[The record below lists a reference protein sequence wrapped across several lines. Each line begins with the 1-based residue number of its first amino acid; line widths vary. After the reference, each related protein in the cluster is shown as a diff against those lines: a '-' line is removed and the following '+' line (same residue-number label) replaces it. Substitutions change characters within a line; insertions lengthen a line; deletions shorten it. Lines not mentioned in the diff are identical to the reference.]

1 MPDNDITYRRG
12 WPLNVE
18 DYRDLLRSCTLG
30 GRRPVD
36 DPGAI
41 AAMLTHSNL
50 LVTAWDGAT
59 LVGVCRCLTD
69 FRYVT
74 YCADLAVRES
84 HQRRGIGLGLLREAF
99 RAAPCRMVLLAAPQ
113 AVDYYPRIG
122 FQQHQ
127 SAWTAL
133 PDDLPREGTDEDR

>member
-1 MPDNDITYRRG
+1 MNQITYRRD

-18 DYRDLLRSCTLG
+18 DYRELLLSCTLG

-36 DPGAI
+36 DPEAI

-50 LVTAWDGAT
+50 LVTAWEDGR
-59 LVGVCRCLTD
+59 LVGACRCFTD

-84 HQRRGIGLGLLREAF
+84 HQRMGIGLGLLRETF
-99 RAAPCRMVLLAAPQ
+99 RAAPCRMVLLSAPQ

-122 FQQHQ
+122 FTRHS
-127 SAWTAL
+127 SAWTAF
-133 PDDLPREGTDEDR
+133 PADLPPDPAAKEER